1 MNSLYLDSIR
11 AFEGFTQRAQ
21 WDYAQHSNGYGTRA
35 LFPGE
40 VIDRAEAERR
50 FQSEIASARAVVE
63 RHAANADE
71 GTKAALT
78 SLTFNAGEKWTRDGL
93 GDAVRRGDLE
103 AVRSI
108 FLEYNKAGGKLLE
121 GLAAR
126 RAAEAEWIG
135 NPQPNTAVTG
145 VAEQQT
151 APASAVANL
160 PDAISSWPAT
170 QDAAASDQALP
181 RAQLSALSATGM
193 ELRERASTSDAGTGL
208 LLMSLKFHMAL
219 AAGSQFE
226 RSGDKNKDDRHA
238 PPRNGSSIPT

>member
-1 MNSLYLDSIR
+1 MNSVYLDSIR
-11 AFEGFTQRAQ
+11 AFEGFTERAQ

-40 VIDRAEAERR
+40 IIDRAEAERR
-50 FQSEIASARAVVE
+50 FQSEIASARAIVE

-93 GDAVRRGDLE
+93 GDAVRRGDLQ

-135 NPQPNTAVTG
+135 NPQSNTVTG
-145 VAEQQT
+145 VAERQT
-151 APASAVANL
+151 ARASAVASL
-160 PDAISSWPAT
+160 PDAVSSWPT
-170 QDAAASDQALP
+170 VQDAAASDPMPP
-181 RAQLSALSATGM
+181 RAQLSVFSAAGM
-193 ELRERASTSDAGTGL
+193 EQRERASTSDADTGL
-208 LLMSLKFHMAL
+208 LFMSLKFHMAL

-226 RSGDKNKDDRHA
+226 RSGDKNKDDRHE
-238 PPRNGSSIPT
+238 PPRNGSSVPT

>member
-11 AFEGFTQRAQ
+11 TFEGFTPQAQ

-35 LFPGE
+35 LYPGE

-93 GDAVRRGDLE
+93 GDAVRRGDLDT
-103 AVRSI
+103 VRSL
-108 FLEYNKAGGKLLE
+108 FLEYNKAGGKLLA

-135 NPQPNTAVTG
+135 SPQANVGQAAEPAVVPPSELAASLDHAADEHVVSVQAHATLETSDRQFSMTGGVGPETASI
-145 VAEQQT
+145 AQE
-151 APASAVANL
+151 VAN
-160 PDAISSWPAT
+160 P
-170 QDAAASDQALP
+170 
-181 RAQLSALSATGM
+181 
-193 ELRERASTSDAGTGL
+193 
-208 LLMSLKFHMAL
+208 LLMSLRLHMAL
-219 AAGSQFE
+219 AASSRLEHRDEKTGEDNRQTPEAKYSV
-226 RSGDKNKDDRHA
+226 RS
-238 PPRNGSSIPT
+238 

>member
-1 MNSLYLDSIR
+1 MNSLHLKSIR
-11 AFEGFTQRAQ
+11 TFEGFTAQAQ

-35 LFPGE
+35 LYPGE

-93 GDAVRRGDLE
+93 GDAVRRGDMD
-103 AVRSI
+103 AVRSL
-108 FLEYNKAGGKLLE
+108 FVEYNKAGGKLLA

-135 NPQPNTAVTG
+135 SPPANVGQA
-145 VAEQQT
+145 AEPPI
-151 APASAVANL
+151 APASELAALLDRTTSEPMAPGQGYVA
-160 PDAISSWPAT
+160 A
-170 QDAAASDQALP
+170 
-181 RAQLSALSATGM
+181 
-193 ELRERASTSDAGTGL
+193 ETSDRQFSMTGGAGLGPVSSSQEVTSPL
-208 LLMSLKFHMAL
+208 LLSLRLHMAL
-219 AAGSQFE
+219 AASSRFAHREGTRE
-226 RSGDKNKDDRHA
+226 DDRQTPEA
-238 PPRNGSSIPT
+238 KDSVRS